1 MRKADGKRYLDLVT
15 LQDYGT
21 TCEQPIEFGENLLDY
36 ACNASGA
43 DIVTAVI
50 PLGTRL
56 DKSPVEGLD
65 AYLDIKDV
73 NNGVDYVYLP
83 AAVEK
88 FGWIKKVVHWD
99 DVTVPSNLKKKAED
113 WLKENQYELLTLEVN
128 ALDLSMMD
136 SDIDS
141 FDLGDSVNALAEPY
155 GMDAWFPVQKMTT
168 YLQEPEKNSL

>member
-1 MRKADGKRYLDLVT
+1 MEEKKRFEVGVVTVKDPNDSIYRYTNYEDTLTCLRDKLCDRLGGYLRVRKADGKRYLDLVT

-50 PLGTRL
+50 PLGTQL
-56 DKSPVEGLD
+56 DKSQVEGLD

-88 FGWIKKVVHWD
+88 FGWIKRLC
-99 DVTVPSNLKKKAED
+99 TG
-113 WLKENQYELLTLEVN
+113 
-128 ALDLSMMD
+128 MM
-136 SDIDS
+136 
-141 FDLGDSVNALAEPY
+141 
-155 GMDAWFPVQKMTT
+155 
-168 YLQEPEKNSL
+168 